1 MADTGTLDP
10 FDVEALEKSLND
22 SATRVSTIWI
32 SFLIF
37 SLYLLTAAATVTH
50 RQLLLDQ
57 PVKLPVLSI
66 DLPLRGFFFLA
77 PILFVIFHIYV
88 LLQVLLL
95 GRTAAAYNEALDRA
109 ALSPPSNAAM
119 RQRLAN
125 TLLAQI
131 FAGSPREDEDDVI
144 EAYMSRKY
152 GKIIHTAD
160 IKDEM
165 RRTMQERLLPDPAA
179 DNTAATARAWS
190 DCANAAASK
199 PQDQFDGDAALF
211 VRNLVCDSRDN
222 RNFIVNNIART
233 WTYKDIE
240 KNRPNFAV
248 PLARG
253 LLGEDGRNCAAA
265 ADLNEALKGALRD
278 LIAEAAKT
286 APPK

>member
-88 LLQVLLL
+88 LLQVRLL

-125 TLLAQI
+125 TLFAQI

-179 DNTAATARAWS
+179 DNTAATARAERLRQRS
-190 DCANAAASK
+190 GIQTAR
-199 PQDQFDGDAALF
+199 PIRRRRRP
-211 VRNLVCDSRDN
+211 VR
-222 RNFIVNNIART
+222 AQ
-233 WTYKDIE
+233 
-240 KNRPNFAV
+240 P
-248 PLARG
+248 G
-253 LLGEDGRNCAAA
+253 L
-265 ADLNEALKGALRD
+265 
-278 LIAEAAKT
+278 
-286 APPK
+286 